1 MQRINEIKSWH
12 FEKINRINPY
22 NNPIN
27 KKNHKLKGA
36 ITRDQGNPQNQQ
48 VLPQKSVLYKTG
60 NSKRNGCAT

>member
-36 ITRDQGNPQNQQ
+36 ITRDQGNPQNQ
-48 VLPQKSVLYKTG
+48 
-60 NSKRNGCAT
+60 